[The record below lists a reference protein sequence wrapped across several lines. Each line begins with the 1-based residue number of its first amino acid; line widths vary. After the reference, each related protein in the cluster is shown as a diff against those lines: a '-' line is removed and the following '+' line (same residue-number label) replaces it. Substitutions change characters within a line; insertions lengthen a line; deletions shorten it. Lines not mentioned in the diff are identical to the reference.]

1 MVLSWFYMAIP
12 VGSALGY
19 VLGGTVAH
27 SSLGWRW
34 AFYLAV
40 VPGILSALGCLLME
54 EPPRGGA
61 DATEVAVTRRL
72 AWKDYGILR
81 RTPSYVLCTLG
92 MTAMTFAI
100 GGISV
105 WMPFYLE
112 RSGDQ
117 PGLGKDPT
125 SIFGAIIAG
134 SGLIA
139 TLLGGMTADRLRT
152 KLRGSYFIVSGLA
165 MLAGFP
171 LYIAFFFAPF
181 PLAWVLLFFASFCL
195 FFNTGPTNTIL
206 ANVTHPAIRASAFA
220 VNIFIIHA
228 LGDVL
233 SPMVIGLLGDKF
245 SMRTA
250 LLGMSAMF
258 LVSAGFWLAGS
269 RHLAQ
274 DTEMANSR
282 LNAD

>member
-1 MVLSWFYMAIP
+1 
-12 VGSALGY
+12 
-19 VLGGTVAH
+19 
-27 SSLGWRW
+27 
-34 AFYLAV
+34 
-40 VPGILSALGCLLME
+40 
-54 EPPRGGA
+54 
-61 DATEVAVTRRL
+61 
-72 AWKDYGILR
+72 
-81 RTPSYVLCTLG
+81 
-92 MTAMTFAI
+92 
-100 GGISV
+100 
-105 WMPFYLE
+105 
-112 RSGDQ
+112 
-117 PGLGKDPT
+117 
-125 SIFGAIIAG
+125 
-134 SGLIA
+134 
-139 TLLGGMTADRLRT
+139 
-152 KLRGSYFIVSGLA
+152 

-258 LVSAGFWLAGS
+258 LVSACFWLAGS

-274 DTEMANSR
+274 DTELANSR